1 MTLRSGVVPFC
12 RATLKESSRY
22 AFLLLVPV
30 AGCASRVPAQS
41 VSEGPSV
48 ASSTPPLNDALA
60 APSASVPVPAAA
72 QPPAVQSNPAATAS
86 SSSVADSAAPA
97 GSSSDGLGES
107 AQAATQPQPATV
119 VPSPNPRKPP
129 SEVKRPTLW
138 YCYVWAHLQ
147 YTTQDCFDT
156 IKECRQSLPK
166 GGITLR
172 PCMAQKRPAW
182 CTEPYE
188 VPEDPSE
195 KRSSKCFG
203 SEEACYEYRA
213 YVRGNGLASSPCV
226 EVKTK

>member
-1 MTLRSGVVPFC
+1 M
-12 RATLKESSRY
+12 A
-22 AFLLLVPV
+22 
-30 AGCASRVPAQS
+30 
-41 VSEGPSV
+41 
-48 ASSTPPLNDALA
+48 
-60 APSASVPVPAAA
+60 
-72 QPPAVQSNPAATAS
+72 
-86 SSSVADSAAPA
+86 
-97 GSSSDGLGES
+97 
-107 AQAATQPQPATV
+107 
-119 VPSPNPRKPP
+119 PSPNPRKPP

-166 GGITLR
+166 EGITLR

-188 VPEDPSE
+188 VPEDPNE

-203 SEEACYEYRA
+203 SQEACYEYRV

>member
-86 SSSVADSAAPA
+86 SSSVAAAPVA
-97 GSSSDGLGES
+97 SPSDGSGES
-107 AQAATQPQPATV
+107 ADAGTAAPPAAV
-119 VPSPNPRKPP
+119 APSPNPRKPP

-166 GGITLR
+166 EGITLR

-188 VPEDPSE
+188 VPEDPNE

-203 SEEACYEYRA
+203 SEEACYEYRV